1 MTSKTNQTFVC
12 CTMYHVYIAMLKA
25 FQYKKEGQ
33 KSLLILLKDG
43 VDEPNNIYDA
53 VLKIGVFDDVIL
65 INGYTLVHKMKK
77 NIGMV
82 NYLFNRSKSLVKHY
96 EKHNLNLVE
105 KKAFISQSE
114 INLFQ
119 INRSK
124 AYFLIE
130 FKNNF
135 FRMFED
141 GVGTYIERLKLQRL
155 IMRKYVLRFPLLK
168 GYDPQVKEVLV
179 RYPEKMK
186 DPYLAKKIRKLDL
199 VAIENALT
207 ANEKETIVNG
217 FLNDFKVAKSDNRAL
232 IITQPLS
239 EFNITTE
246 AKKIAAYKSIIER
259 CKAEG
264 FEVFIKNHPRDLTN
278 YRKIDATV
286 TILPQQFPLEVL
298 NLSEAFNFKKGYTLF
313 STALENIKHVE
324 EKVFLGKEYLET
336 V

>member
-1 MTSKTNQTFVC
+1 MNSKSNQTFVC

-33 KSLLILLKDG
+33 QSLLILLKDG
-43 VDEPNNIYDA
+43 VDEPKNIYDA
-53 VLKIGVFDDVIL
+53 VEKIGVFNDVIL
-65 INGYTLVHKMKK
+65 IHGYTLVHKMKK
-77 NIGMV
+77 KIGMA
-82 NYLFNRSKSLVKHY
+82 NYLFNRSRSLVKHF
-96 EKHNLNLVE
+96 EKHNPNLVE
-105 KKAFISQSE
+105 KKAFIENSE

-124 AYFLIE
+124 AYFLIQ

-141 GVGTYIERLKLQRL
+141 GVGTYTERLKLPRL

-179 RYPEKMK
+179 RYPKKMN

-199 VAIENALT
+199 EAIENSLT
-207 ANEKETIVNG
+207 EHEKKTIVKG
-217 FLNDFKVAKSDNRAL
+217 FLNNFEITENSNRAL

-246 AKKIAAYKSIIER
+246 AKKIAAYKSIIDR

-278 YRKIDATV
+278 YLEIDNSITV
-286 TILPQQFPLEVL
+286 LPQQFPLEVL
-298 NLSEAFNFKKGYTLF
+298 NLSETFNFRIGYTLF

-324 EKVFLGKEYLET
+324 EKVFLGKEYLDT

>member
-1 MTSKTNQTFVC
+1 
-12 CTMYHVYIAMLKA
+12 MYHVYIAMLKA
-25 FQYKKEGQ
+25 FQYKKEGHQ
-33 KSLLILLKDG
+33 SLLVLLKDG

-53 VLKIGVFDDVIL
+53 VSKIDVFEDVIL
-65 INGYTLVHKMKK
+65 INGYTLVHKLKK
-77 NIGMV
+77 KLGFA
-82 NYLFNRSKSLVKHY
+82 NYLFNRSNSLVKHY
-96 EKHNLNLVE
+96 EKYNLNLVE
-105 KKAFISQSE
+105 KQEFIMNSE

-124 AYFLIE
+124 AYFLIQ

-141 GVGTYIERLKLQRL
+141 GIGTYTERLKLPRL

-179 RYPEKMK
+179 RYPEKMN
-186 DPYLAKKIRKLDL
+186 DPYLLKKISKLDL
-199 VAIENALT
+199 EAIENSLT
-207 ANEKETIVNG
+207 ENEKQAIVVG
-217 FLNDFKVAKSDNRAL
+217 FLNDFEISENNNRAL

-239 EFNITTE
+239 EFNITSE
-246 AKKIAAYKSIIER
+246 EKKIAAYKSIIER

-264 FEVFIKNHPRDLTN
+264 FEVFIKNHPRDLTD
-278 YRKIDATV
+278 YGKIDTTV

-298 NLSEAFNFKKGYTLF
+298 NLSKSFNFKKGYTLF

-324 EKVFLGKEYLET
+324 EKVFLGKEYLDNF
-336 V
+336 